1 MLQLIELCTKDN
13 LIIDAGALFT
23 GIDQQV
29 KKNVRVH
36 IWDGK
41 VQSIEKQ
48 AVNSRADKPVGY
60 MKNCRVISA
69 NNMTVVPGLLDC
81 HVHLALDGLNSP
93 SPNRTV
99 PCITERLENKLA
111 SDLAHGI
118 VAVRDGGDRDDI
130 GLVCRDKVN
139 NVEIKGP
146 AVMASGN
153 AVRKKGEYGS
163 FLGAG
168 TTPKEL
174 AKTMKKLLMKNINQV
189 KVLVSG
195 IVSFKEYGRVGKIQF
210 SLQELEQIVKIAGE
224 HRLKVMAHASSDE
237 AVQLCIGAGVHSIEH
252 GYFISEDSLKEMA
265 DRGIAWIPTVV
276 PVAVQNQRVTSQI
289 GKVAVIEHTYR
300 RQLRMIRLAQ
310 HLGVLLGVGTDA
322 GAAGVQHGVGYM
334 QELQLYQEAGLT
346 LEETL
351 LAATRNSAQIM
362 GMKDS
367 LGIIAP
373 GRPAYLL
380 LMEGDIFA
388 NPGKQF
394 DIKYLI
400 RPQQEE
406 IAEGSYQSA

>member
-1 MLQLIELCTKDN
+1 MQLIELCTKDN
-13 LIIDAGALFT
+13 LIIDVGTLFT

-29 KKNVRVH
+29 KKNMRVH
-36 IWDGK
+36 IWEGK

-48 AVNSRADKPVGY
+48 AANPRVEKAIGGI
-60 MKNCRVISA
+60 KNCRVISA
-69 NNMTVVPGLLDC
+69 NNMTVAPGLLDC
-81 HVHLALDGLNSP
+81 HVHLALDGVNSQ
-93 SPNRTV
+93 SPHRSV
-99 PCITERLENKLA
+99 LVDRIRQKLA

-139 NVEIKGP
+139 NVELKGP
-146 AVMASGN
+146 VVMASGN

-195 IVSFKEYGRVGKIQF
+195 IVSFNEYGRVGRIQF
-210 SLQELEQIVKIAGE
+210 SLQELEQIVQMAGE
-224 HRLKVMAHASSDE
+224 HGLKVMAHASSDE

-265 DRGIAWIPTVV
+265 ERGIAWIPTVI
-276 PVAVQNQRVTSQI
+276 PVAVQHQRVPCKI
-289 GKVAVIEHTYR
+289 GKAEVIEHTYQ
-300 RQLRMIRLAQ
+300 RQLHMIGLAQ

-322 GAAGVQHGVGYM
+322 GATGVEHGVGYM

-362 GMKDS
+362 GIKDS
-367 LGIIAP
+367 LGMIAP

-388 NPGKQF
+388 NPGKQLE
-394 DIKYLI
+394 IKYLV
-400 RPQQEE
+400 RPQQEK
-406 IAEGSYQSA
+406 IAKGSYQSA

>member
-1 MLQLIELCTKDN
+1 MQLIELCTKDN

-29 KKNVRVH
+29 NKNVRVY

-48 AVNSRADKPVGY
+48 AVNSRVEKPVGG
-60 MKNCRVISA
+60 MKNRRVIPA

-81 HVHLALDGLNSP
+81 HVHLALDGVSSP
-93 SPNRTV
+93 SPHRSV
-99 PCITERLENKLA
+99 LRGRIRQKLA
-111 SDLAHGI
+111 SDLAYGI

-139 NVEIKGP
+139 NMELKGP
-146 AVMASGN
+146 VVMASGN

-168 TTPKEL
+168 TTSKEL

-224 HRLKVMAHASSDE
+224 HGLKVMAHASSDE

-265 DRGIAWIPTVV
+265 DRGIAWIPTVI
-276 PVAVQNQRVTSQI
+276 PVAVQNQQRVPSKI
-289 GKVAVIEHTYR
+289 GKAAVIEHTYQ

-334 QELQLYQEAGLT
+334 QELQLYQETGLT

-400 RPQQEE
+400 RPQQEK

>member
-1 MLQLIELCTKDN
+1 MQLIELCTKDN

-29 KKNVRVH
+29 NKNVRVY

-48 AVNSRADKPVGY
+48 AVNSRVEKPVGG
-60 MKNCRVISA
+60 MKNRRVIPA

-81 HVHLALDGLNSP
+81 HVHLALDGVSSP
-93 SPNRTV
+93 SPHRSV
-99 PCITERLENKLA
+99 LRGRIRQKLA
-111 SDLAHGI
+111 SDLAYGI

-139 NVEIKGP
+139 NMELKGP
-146 AVMASGN
+146 VVMASGN

-224 HRLKVMAHASSDE
+224 HGLKVMAHASSDE

-265 DRGIAWIPTVV
+265 DRGIAWIPTVI
-276 PVAVQNQRVTSQI
+276 PVAVQNQQRVPSKI
-289 GKVAVIEHTYR
+289 GKAAVIEHTYQ

-334 QELQLYQEAGLT
+334 QELQLYQETGLT

-400 RPQQEE
+400 RPQQEK